1 MTKTQDFFAA
11 QPHLQEQFPGGIVQF
26 AQIAGNL
33 PEEAL
38 QEIFLNVQMLEE
50 AAEQGALPHGEMP
63 GGLPGD
69 NFVQLDFGREA
80 DVEEE
85 DPAVRGAR
93 GGEVLLPVQVE
104 QEDDEEEEEDVEEV
118 GIYLLPLLSFVLNG
132 FRLRRCPFVCCV
144 IWSAASGVVPILKRK
159 AHQKTD

>member
-1 MTKTQDFFAA
+1 M
-11 QPHLQEQFPGGIVQF
+11 
-26 AQIAGNL
+26 AGNL

-38 QEIFLNVQMLEE
+38 QEIFLNAQMLEE

-69 NFVQLDFGREA
+69 NFVQLNFGREA

-85 DPAVRGAR
+85 DPAVRVAR
-93 GGEVLLPVQVE
+93 GGEALPVQVE
-104 QEDDEEEEEDVEEV
+104 REDDEEEDEDVEEV
-118 GIYLLPLLSFVLNG
+118 GIFMLPLLSSMLNC

-159 AHQKTD
+159 AHQTTD